1 MIPDELQEVVKHCND
16 FYSINEEDKT
26 HFHLP
31 GWMPFTGSVSWANF
45 SDLCPAPWRYVK
57 KEKIQNSPSWG
68 FFHVYDG
75 GGYIADLG
83 YSKLTADRIITNL
96 RQYDWVDR
104 QTRAVLLEFSIY
116 NPNTGYI
123 SISTYHYE
131 VLPTGYGNPFA
142 KIDTLLVTST
152 ETGFHRFY
160 LICQLLFI
168 LMVIFFVLKEV
179 YNIFKQKCSYF
190 RNAWNWVQILQII
203 FSFLVVVF
211 YVLKSQMVLK
221 SVVKVKKNPF
231 ASVSFGEAVDWNHAE
246 NSVLALTVFTTT
258 VKLLR
263 MIRFNPHVSIM
274 MSSLRLSRGLLMS
287 YSVIFAIIIFS
298 YAQFGRL
305 AFGEYMLRYSSFQR
319 TVFSEF
325 VMCLGGKMDLEELRR
340 ANRVLGPLFGFS
352 FLTLMSFI
360 FVNFFVAILN
370 DSYED
375 IRENTDKQSKDF
387 EMHDFILERLR
398 ELLGFNK
405 ETERENDNDNNTD
418 LLEHPVPQENVS
430 HGKLT
435 FTSVVVYSQRL
446 RHMARRKQL
455 RISKLKEE
463 NDTKRRANVVR
474 FECER
479 PATMADVETR
489 KRKIQK
495 LKCVTSSLFIM
506 KSLAQERML
515 ERMSD
520 LIEKLAMD
528 EVQRDEELL
537 FIIRFLLLMNMN
549 YGDCSSIR
557 GPDDTSSLD
566 DIAISSLTTP
576 LSSPISGIDKTRGE
590 PVDTSDDETLDLLR
604 RREFSRP
611 LPYHLRGMELR
622 EQLRS
627 TLATKRSKRFRPRP
641 SNSLI
646 YKYYSFL

>member
-1 MIPDELQEVVKHCND
+1 
-16 FYSINEEDKT
+16 
-26 HFHLP
+26 
-31 GWMPFTGSVSWANF
+31 
-45 SDLCPAPWRYVK
+45 
-57 KEKIQNSPSWG
+57 
-68 FFHVYDG
+68 
-75 GGYIADLG
+75 
-83 YSKLTADRIITNL
+83 
-96 RQYDWVDR
+96 
-104 QTRAVLLEFSIY
+104 
-116 NPNTGYI
+116 
-123 SISTYHYE
+123 
-131 VLPTGYGNPFA
+131 
-142 KIDTLLVTST
+142 
-152 ETGFHRFY
+152 
-160 LICQLLFI
+160 
-168 LMVIFFVLKEV
+168 
-179 YNIFKQKCSYF
+179 
-190 RNAWNWVQILQII
+190 
-203 FSFLVVVF
+203 
-211 YVLKSQMVLK
+211 
-221 SVVKVKKNPF
+221 
-231 ASVSFGEAVDWNHAE
+231 
-246 NSVLALTVFTTT
+246 
-258 VKLLR
+258 
-263 MIRFNPHVSIM
+263 
-274 MSSLRLSRGLLMS
+274 MS

-418 LLEHPVPQENVS
+418 LLEHPVPQENVP

-435 FTSVVVYSQRL
+435 LTSVVVYSQRL

-463 NDTKRRANVVR
+463 NDAERRANVVR

-489 KRKIQK
+489 KRTIQK

-528 EVQRDEELL
+528 EVQRDVELL

-549 YGDCSSIR
+549 YGDGSSIR
-557 GPDDTSSLD
+557 GPEETSSLD

-627 TLATKRSKRFRPRP
+627 TLATKRSKRFRLRP